1 MKQDQ
6 ETLGRYLKRER
17 ETRHVTVEEIALFNG
32 VQKSLVEALEADGFD
47 RFSLRLEC
55 RQLVKQ
61 YTAYL
66 NLNQTEVLR
75 RFEEQWNKSG
85 SLKRYPKLTQFTD
98 GDFFLGKRRGFK
110 KKGMFARRSPVRIG
124 WWSFVV
130 GLLIA
135 VPLLFHYLPER
146 NPEVT
151 PSEPSPPSMIEK
163 KAAPAEERVF
173 PSAADAG
180 IGGGAPKRAPATET
194 KSPPSSA
201 ALSGGQPSSLSTE
214 GGIIGNRDTK
224 RYHLPGMKYYD
235 KVKAYHRVVF
245 QSEREAIRAG
255 YVKARE

>member
-1 MKQDQ
+1 MA
-6 ETLGRYLKRER
+6 
-17 ETRHVTVEEIALFNG
+17 I
-32 VQKSLVEALEADGFD
+32 
-47 RFSLRLEC
+47 FS
-55 RQLVKQ
+55 
-61 YTAYL
+61 
-66 NLNQTEVLR
+66 
-75 RFEEQWNKSG
+75 
-85 SLKRYPKLTQFTD
+85 
-98 GDFFLGKRRGFK
+98 LGKRRGFK
-110 KKGMFARRSPVRIG
+110 KKKMFARHSPARIG

-130 GLLIA
+130 GLLIV
-135 VPLLFHYLPER
+135 VPLLFYYLPER

>member
-6 ETLGRYLKRER
+6 ETLGQYLKRER

-61 YTAYL
+61 YAAYL

-98 GDFFLGKRRGFK
+98 RDFFLGKRRGFK
-110 KKGMFARRSPVRIG
+110 KKKMFARHSLARIG
-124 WWSFVV
+124 WWCFVV

-146 NPEVT
+146 NPEVV
-151 PSEPSPPSMIEK
+151 PPEPSPPSMIEK

-173 PSAADAG
+173 PSASDAG
-180 IGGGAPKRAPATET
+180 IRDGAPKRAPATET
-194 KSPPSSA
+194 KSLPSPA
-201 ALSGGQPSSLSTE
+201 VLSGGQPSSLSM
-214 GGIIGNRDTK
+214 GGVVIGNRDTK

-235 KVKAYHRVVF
+235 KIKAYHRVVF

>member
-32 VQKSLVEALEADGFD
+32 AQKSLVEALEADGFD

-98 GDFFLGKRRGFK
+98 HDFFMGKRRGFNK
-110 KKGMFARRSPVRIG
+110 KKMFARHSPARIG
-124 WWSFVV
+124 WWCFVV

-146 NPEVT
+146 NPEAT

-163 KAAPAEERVF
+163 KAAPAEERAF
-173 PSAADAG
+173 PSASDAG
-180 IGGGAPKRAPATET
+180 IGGGAPKRAPQP
-194 KSPPSSA
+194 KPNPPLLPPLFPEGNLPPFRRWVGSS
-201 ALSGGQPSSLSTE
+201 
-214 GGIIGNRDTK
+214 GIGIR
-224 RYHLPGMKYYD
+224 
-235 KVKAYHRVVF
+235 
-245 QSEREAIRAG
+245 SAITCRG
-255 YVKARE
+255 

>member
-1 MKQDQ
+1 M
-6 ETLGRYLKRER
+6 
-17 ETRHVTVEEIALFNG
+17 
-32 VQKSLVEALEADGFD
+32 
-47 RFSLRLEC
+47 EC

-85 SLKRYPKLTQFTD
+85 SLTRYPKLTQFTD
-98 GDFFLGKRRGFK
+98 RDFVLEKSRGFK
-110 KKGMFARRSPVRIG
+110 KKKMFAWHSPARIG
-124 WWSFVV
+124 WWCFVV

-180 IGGGAPKRAPATET
+180 IGGGAPKGAPATET

-224 RYHLPGMKYYD
+224 RYHLPGMKYYE
-235 KVKAYHRVVF
+235 KVKAYHRVLF